1 MSRVINL
8 GHREMMVKSKRNVP
22 ESWWKRASSKRI
34 QKEHSVRQTEDPLVW
49 LLHGPPGTGKS
60 HVLGFLRQLFE
71 LVGYTYGLDYE
82 VVAFQAVN
90 AADLKGKTIHS
101 AFGFDRQNQ
110 GDKAA
115 SEEVTK
121 KMAHWRWLI
130 MDEVS
135 LTDAKLLAQ
144 MEQRLRFAVP
154 GASPWRQDLH
164 GRLRPF
170 GGVNVIFTGDFHQ
183 LPPPQKFL
191 EQFRLRNYSSLI
203 QNLTL

>member
-1 MSRVINL
+1 M
-8 GHREMMVKSKRNVP
+8 
-22 ESWWKRASSKRI
+22 
-34 QKEHSVRQTEDPLVW
+34 RQT
-49 LLHGPPGTGKS
+49 
-60 HVLGFLRQLFE
+60 
-71 LVGYTYGLDYE
+71 
-82 VVAFQAVN
+82 
-90 AADLKGKTIHS
+90 LKGKTIHS
-101 AFGFDRQNQ
+101 AFGFDRQKQ

-115 SEEVTK
+115 SEEVAK

-183 LPPPQKFL
+183 LPPPAGHYL
-191 EQFRLRNYSSLI
+191 ANIPRNLGRPQRHQQGHDALADQGRQLLWSGPT
-203 QNLTL
+203 QGVTELTDRERCKDDWWNEVVDEMRAGQLSDANWRYLHGRQS